1 MNWLH
6 INWPEL
12 QKLGATSFQLWNS
25 TEENE
30 HVLFCR
36 YTITDMKNWVKQSS
50 RPKIEN
56 IVKPLSECVD
66 IEKTSLKI
74 TVIADRLDPRFTNN
88 YS

>member
-6 INWPEL
+6 VNWPEL
-12 QKLGATSFQLWNS
+12 QKLGATSFQLWNG
-25 TEENE
+25 TEEDE

-36 YTITDMKNWVKQSS
+36 YTIKDMKNWVRQSS
-50 RPKIEN
+50 RPKMEN
-56 IVKPLSECVD
+56 IIEPLSEYVD

-74 TVIADRLDPRFTNN
+74 TVIADRLDPRFTND